1 MNVAGDSQIPKKQKS
16 YLQKKGGAK
25 VASPFFFMYTED
37 SKHRSDERYH
47 LILQMTC
54 NQNTSTEK

>member
-37 SKHRSDERYH
+37 SKHRSDER
-47 LILQMTC
+47 
-54 NQNTSTEK
+54 